1 MLKETVIC
9 IVIVI
14 CIFGLDIFT
23 QKYTEKSIETTG
35 KMLEDLKMQILNNE
49 TNEIENNINEI
60 NDKWQEVENKLA
72 YYIEHNELEKVNTAI
87 VEMRSYAETE
97 DFSSAVAELDKGRY
111 ILEHIKDKNSFDLQN
126 IF

>member
-9 IVIVI
+9 IVIVV

-23 QKYTEKSIETTG
+23 QKYTEKSVEATG

-49 TNEIENNINEI
+49 TDEIENNINSI
-60 NDKWQEVENKLA
+60 NDKWQEVEDKLA

-87 VEMRSYAETE
+87 VEMRSYVETE

-111 ILEHIKDKNSFDLQN
+111 VLEHIKDKNSFELQN